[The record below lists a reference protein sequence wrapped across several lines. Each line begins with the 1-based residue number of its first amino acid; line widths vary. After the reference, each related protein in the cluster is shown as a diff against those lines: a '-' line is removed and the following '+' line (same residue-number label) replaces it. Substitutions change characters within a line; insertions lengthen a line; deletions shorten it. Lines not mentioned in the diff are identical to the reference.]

1 MAGMQMTGGRLV
13 SDKGFNKGVSAVI
26 DAANSEVSV
35 FTATLKTRLEA
46 VLVSNQL
53 GSILPVEMYVL
64 RDGEVDSV
72 FISKTRV
79 LKTKYMT
86 LPFAG
91 NDSRVSDAQ
100 ITETSNKV
108 TAEIILQPGDEVKFK
123 CPIEDALTVTLT
135 LREGIK

>member
-1 MAGMQMTGGRLV
+1 MPGAQITGGRLV
-13 SDKGFNKGVSAVI
+13 SDKGFNKGVSALI
-26 DAANSEVSV
+26 DSTGFVTV
-35 FTATLKTRLEA
+35 YTATLKTRLDS

-53 GSILPVEMYVL
+53 GTIVPVEMYVT
-64 RDGEVDSV
+64 RDGDLSPTFVT
-72 FISKTRV
+72 KTRV

-91 NDSRVSDAQ
+91 NDVRVSDAP

-108 TAEIILQPGDEVKFK
+108 IAEIILQPNDEIAFK
-123 CPIEDALTVTLT
+123 CPVDEAVTVTLN